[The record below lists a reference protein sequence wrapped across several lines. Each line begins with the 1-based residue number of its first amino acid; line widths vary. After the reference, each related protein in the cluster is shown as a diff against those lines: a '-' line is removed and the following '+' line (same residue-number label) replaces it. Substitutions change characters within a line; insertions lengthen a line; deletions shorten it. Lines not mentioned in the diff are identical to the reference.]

1 MTTSH
6 QRRAAPSPCATG
18 IAATSPADVDTAK
31 PKPDIIHVALRRA
44 GVSAERTV
52 FVGDAIWDAE
62 ACARAQV
69 TSVGVLSGG
78 VSRTE
83 LENAR
88 AAMVFA
94 NAEDLLRHIEETPIA
109 WLATHRILLIRTE
122 WAQSELGLGPSLLTS
137 Y

>member
-62 ACARAQV
+62 ACSRAQV
-69 TSVGVLSGG
+69 TSGGHTTSVGVLSGG

-122 WAQSELGLGPSLLTS
+122 
-137 Y
+137 

>member
-1 MTTSH
+1 MTK
-6 QRRAAPSPCATG
+6 AA
-18 IAATSPADVDTAK
+18 
-31 PKPDIIHVALRRA
+31 A
-44 GVSAERTV
+44 GVITHEVYRRTSLL
-52 FVGDAIWDAE
+52 FW
-62 ACARAQV
+62 RHT

-109 WLATHRILLIRTE
+109 WLATHRILLIRTG